1 MKFRKIW
8 HSGIYDRFSAA
19 AIASVHCTCYV
30 HYVVNNVQMVN
41 SERQLV
47 RDGLRAVQNVFD
59 DLAGFTF
66 RAKSEARARGAGCDA
81 ILQASSAEVEF
92 EIGINVKA
100 RITPQTALSV
110 VEQVRSLPA
119 EMLRVVYAPV
129 ISPRV
134 AELLDRSSIGCVD
147 AAGNCR
153 FRSRRHRLLIDRRGR
168 RAPPRLP
175 QGAADPFSPKSSRI
189 VRAVL
194 SEPAKGWKVREL
206 ANHPD
211 VKVSPGLVVKVKRT
225 LVEES
230 YAVERDGLLYLRD
243 PVGLLENWTPNY
255 PGPAEQVPMYFL
267 GETETAEEA
276 VARWCRAHDLNYA
289 LGGHSAAWR
298 LAPEV
303 RYSVAAVYVEQ
314 RGFSPDVLDKLS
326 KYKGG
331 KRVDTGANLLLWR
344 PFDQSVLAGRHSVG
358 ASALKVTS
366 AIQTFLDLKK
376 LTGRGEEAAAAIYDR
391 LLAGPLRDA
400 AQRWQEAP
408 HDQL

>member
-1 MKFRKIW
+1 
-8 HSGIYDRFSAA
+8 
-19 AIASVHCTCYV
+19 
-30 HYVVNNVQMVN
+30 MVN
-41 SERQLV
+41 SDRQLV
-47 RDGLRAVQNVFD
+47 RDALRAVQSVFD
-59 DLAGFTF
+59 DLEGFTF
-66 RAKSEARARGAGCDA
+66 RAKSEAGARETGCDA
-81 ILQASSAEVEF
+81 ILQASSAGVEI

-110 VEQVRSLPA
+110 VEQMRFLPA
-119 EMLRVVYAPV
+119 EMLRVVYTPV

-134 AELLDRSSIGCVD
+134 AEVLDQSGVGRVD

-153 FRSRRHRLLIDRRGR
+153 LRSTRHRLLIDHRGR
-168 RAPPRLP
+168 IAPPRLP

-189 VRAVL
+189 VRAML

-206 ANHPD
+206 ADYPD

-230 YAVERDGLLYLRD
+230 YAVERDGLLFLSD
-243 PVGLLENWTPNY
+243 PVGLLENWAQSY
-255 PGPAEQVPMYFL
+255 PGPAEQIPMYFL
-267 GETETAEEA
+267 GETATAENA
-276 VARWCRAHDLNYA
+276 VACWCRAHDLNYA

-314 RGFSPDVLDKLS
+314 RGFSPDLLDNLS

-331 KRVDTGANLLLWR
+331 KRVNTGANLLLWR
-344 PFDQSVLAGRHSVG
+344 PFDPSVLASSRSED

-376 LTGRGEEAAAAIYDR
+376 LAGRGEEAAAAIYEK
-391 LLAGPLRDA
+391 LLVGSLRDA
-400 AQRWQEAP
+400 ARAP
-408 HDQL
+408 AGGAA

>member
-59 DLAGFTF
+59 DLEGFTF

-81 ILQASSAEVEF
+81 ILQASSAEVEL

-134 AELLDRSSIGCVD
+134 AEILDQVRH
-147 AAGNCR
+147 
-153 FRSRRHRLLIDRRGR
+153 RSRRCGGQLPLAEPPATDSLIDRRGR

-189 VRAVL
+189 VRAML

-206 ANHPD
+206 ADHPD

-243 PVGLLENWTPNY
+243 PVGLLENWTRNY

-267 GETETAEEA
+267 GETDDG
-276 VARWCRAHDLNYA
+276 RRGGRALVPCA
-289 LGGHSAAWR
+289 TTSITPWAAIPR
-298 LAPEV
+298 RGDLAPEV
-303 RYSVAAVYVEQ
+303 RYSVAAVYVEE

-344 PFDQSVLAGRHSVG
+344 PFDPPCWP
-358 ASALKVTS
+358 
-366 AIQTFLDLKK
+366 
-376 LTGRGEEAAAAIYDR
+376 AAVR
-391 LLAGPLRDA
+391 
-400 AQRWQEAP
+400 
-408 HDQL
+408 